1 MEKIV
6 FATNNAHKL
15 AELRQ
20 MLGGRFLLLSLD
32 DIGCHDDIPE
42 TGSTFEETHF
52 RKPAG

>member
-20 MLGGRFLLLSLD
+20 MLGGRYELLSLS

-42 TGSTFEETHF
+42 TADSFEGNALI
-52 RKPAG
+52 KAAG